1 MADNSLNDLP
11 DSLRKDP
18 RFLYA
23 LADIK
28 LRLRCAA
35 RRDMFK
41 LAQALAKKGNKHAK
55 NHR

>member
-1 MADNSLNDLP
+1 MAHNSFNDLP

-28 LRLRCAA
+28 LRMRCAVK
-35 RRDMFK
+35 REMFK
-41 LAQALAKKGNKHAK
+41 LAQEVAKKGNKHAK